1 MTTQIRHDMAN
12 LYSKKLRSLEELRQ
26 EKARL
31 HAEAKL
37 SFDNPAT
44 GDSVY
49 NDIIPAAIDIIVSK
63 GVPGKLMAIAMPLLQ
78 IAGSKIE
85 KDVLKKVAAEV
96 LTGYAKWK
104 GTELGINALMRL
116 VKRKLEKADKE
127 D

>member
-1 MTTQIRHDMAN
+1 MAN
-12 LYSKKLRSLEELRQ
+12 LYPKKLRSLEELRQ

-31 HAEAKL
+31 RAEA
-37 SFDNPAT
+37 STTFDNPVT

-63 GVPGKLMAIAMPLLQ
+63 GVPGKLMAVALPLLQ
-78 IAGSKIE
+78 IAGSKVE
-85 KDVLKKVAAEV
+85 KNVLKKVATEI

-104 GTELGINALMRL
+104 GTELGVNALARL
-116 VKRKLEKADKE
+116 VKRKFEKATKKE